1 MQDVMDPSQFLPEEL
16 WQEYREFLIVWC
28 NTVLCLPEPGAGK
41 CVGYETTGFK
51 EEEDRIVPAV

>member
-1 MQDVMDPSQFLPEEL
+1 MDPSQFLPEEL